1 MSEKIPESPVDEK
14 LSPAPSLS
22 LDRLEDQTES
32 SSSSTI
38 AEAELKKIQ
47 RKIDWH
53 IMPWICLTYMFMRL
67 NVSGIGNIAIVNI
80 EQKHDIKTQLHL
92 NPSQWAWVIS
102 CFYYT
107 YMFIEPVS
115 TLMMKKTSPSIWIS
129 RIMVSW
135 GIVACCGAAVQNYG
149 GLITVRTLLGAMEG
163 GYFPCILYFLSF
175 WFQPREITLR
185 ICFMI
190 ACSSFSGIM
199 SVPHYYHFPFSI
211 FSFPIVDMTSRDRSG
226 FISYGVAF
234 ADGRLAEGIPPI
246 ILGVLTVFVLPDY
259 PETVKFLD
267 DTEKRIV
274 TERLTDGAPS
284 RSSPTWN
291 KKQALGLFRDPTFW
305 TFHGVWVTNSLGNPT
320 PSFVLPTVI
329 LQLGF
334 TNSNIS
340 NVLTIP
346 SSVAI
351 FFTMVICAYM
361 AHKNKWN
368 PFTVS
373 FILQIINLVCCI
385 ILMTVKQPIVR
396 YIFILV
402 ARSCSN
408 TVVNLLWPSRV
419 EALKGTTAVG
429 LGIAISNLVNQL
441 DGLVGPRI
449 FSTIYGPTYHVSFS
463 VCAGLLSAGIIFIAV
478 TALLVGRPVLGV
490 GIGIGGSRTTR

>member
-1 MSEKIPESPVDEK
+1 MSENVPETPMDEK
-14 LSPAPSLS
+14 LSPLPSLS
-22 LDRLEDQTES
+22 LEHVEDGKAS
-32 SSSSTI
+32 LDASIVS
-38 AEAELKKIQ
+38 EAELKRIQ

-53 IMPWICLTYMFMRL
+53 IMPWICVTYMFMRL
-67 NVSGIGNIAIVNI
+67 NVNGIGNIAIVNT
-80 EQKHDIKTQLHL
+80 EQKHDIKTELHL
-92 NPSQWAWVIS
+92 DPSQWAWVIS

-115 TLMMKKTSPSIWIS
+115 TLMMKKTTPSIWIS

-149 GLITVRTLLGAMEG
+149 GLITIRTLLGAMEG

-190 ACSSFSGIM
+190 ACSTFSGI
-199 SVPHYYHFPFSI
+199 I
-211 FSFPIVDMTSRDRSG
+211 SG

-234 ADGRLAEGIPPI
+234 ADGRLAGWRWLFIIEGIPPI
-246 ILGVLTVFVLPDY
+246 ILGILTVFVLPDY
-259 PETVKFLD
+259 PETVKFLTD
-267 DTEKRIV
+267 EEKRVV
-274 TERLTDGAPS
+274 TERLVDGAPTKTS
-284 RSSPTWN
+284 KTWDT
-291 KKQALGLFRDPTFW
+291 KQALGLFKDPTFW

-329 LQLGF
+329 FQLGF

-351 FFTMVICAYM
+351 FFTLVVCAYM

-373 FILQIINLVCCI
+373 FTLQITSLVCCV
-385 ILMTVKQPIVR
+385 ILMTVQQPIVR

-478 TALLVGRPVLGV
+478 TAALVGRPVF
-490 GIGIGGSRTTR
+490 GIRWGARMSK